1 MKFNAN
7 IETKTRF
14 DQKARAG
21 MPFGRTLFRV
31 QWKRVGACM
40 VLLTW
45 IAATLACSRSVG
57 ALDAPA
63 ATQWAAQL
71 TAVVP
76 PSSTPTATVPAPTP
90 DDTPQPQAGAQAN
103 APSISGPTA
112 TQDTATPAP
121 IELYYTQAGDTIPAL
136 SARFGVPAEAIT
148 SPDPLPATQL
158 LPSNQLLLIPD
169 VLPNISPADKL
180 LPDSEIVF
188 SPSAI
193 GFDIDSYVKDAA
205 GYLSTYRQYLAT
217 GWHTGAQVIMRVAVE
232 NSINPRLLLALIEYR
247 AHWVYGQPT
256 NIAEED
262 YPLGYLDSNHR
273 GLYRQL
279 NWAVQQL
286 SIGYY
291 GWRAGILTELSFP
304 DSRSSSLRIAPQLN
318 AGSVALQV
326 LFAKL
331 YNQREW
337 GGALYTPDSFP
348 ALHERM
354 FGNPWLRAQT
364 VEPLYPTNL
373 TQPILELPYAAGH
386 TWSYS
391 GGPHSAWGPDG
402 ALASLDFA
410 PGSMSSG
417 CVSSDEWITASAS
430 GLVVREDEGLVV
442 VDLDADGYEQ
452 SGWAMIY
459 LHVAAK
465 GRVAVGTLLNLDDK
479 IGHPSCEGGSATG
492 THVHVARKYNGEWI
506 LADGPVPFVLS
517 GWTAH
522 AGGQPYKGTLTKGDR
537 VATANE
543 YGSFETLVYRPPD
556 TAASH

>member
-7 IETKTRF
+7 LHSEKRF
-14 DQKARAG
+14 GKEAHHDAPPYRTVSRNGARRIG
-21 MPFGRTLFRV
+21 VTL
-31 QWKRVGACM
+31 
-40 VLLTW
+40 VLLAW
-45 IAATLACSRSVG
+45 IISALACSRSVG
-57 ALDAPA
+57 APGWQA
-63 ATQWAAQL
+63 ATQWSMQL

-76 PSSTPTATVPAPTP
+76 PSSTPTEVQPSATPDSTPIQPGAAVTPGPSPTGPTP
-90 DDTPQPQAGAQAN
+90 
-103 APSISGPTA
+103 
-112 TQDTATPAP
+112 TQNTATPAP
-121 IELYYTQAGDTIPAL
+121 IELYYTQAGDTVPAL
-136 SARFGVPAEAIT
+136 AKRFNVSADQIT
-148 SPDPLPATQL
+148 SPDLLPAVQL
-158 LPSNQLLLIPD
+158 LPSDQLLLIPD
-169 VLPNISPADKL
+169 VLPETSPPDKL
-180 LPDSEIVF
+180 LPDSEVVF

-193 GFDIDSYVKDAA
+193 GFDIDTFVKDAG
-205 GYLSTYRQYLAT
+205 GYLSTFRQYLPT
-217 GWHTGAQVIMRVAVE
+217 GWYSGAQVVQRVAIE
-232 NSINPRLLLALIEYR
+232 NSINPRLLLSLLEYR
-247 AHWVYGQPT
+247 SHWVYGQPT
-256 NIAEED
+256 NLAEED
-262 YPLGYLDSNHR
+262 YPLGFLDQNHK
-273 GLYRQL
+273 GLYGQL
-279 NWAVQQL
+279 SLAVQQL

-291 GWRAGILTELSFP
+291 GWRAGILTDLTFP
-304 DSRSSSLRIAPQLN
+304 YSQNSTLRIAPELN

-326 LFAKL
+326 LFSKL
-331 YNQREW
+331 YNQRDW

-354 FGNPWLRAQT
+354 FGNPWLRAET

-373 TQPILELPYAAGH
+373 TQPVLELPYAAGH
-386 TWSYS
+386 TWSFS

-452 SGWAMIY
+452 SGWTMIY

-465 GRVAVGTLLNLDDK
+465 GRVAVGTLLNTNDK

-506 LADGPVPFVLS
+506 LADGPIPFVLS

-522 AGGQPYKGTLTKGDR
+522 AGNAPYKGTMTKDDI
-537 VATANE
+537 VVTANT
-543 YGSFETLVYRPPD
+543 YGSFETLVYRPLD
-556 TAASH
+556 TTETN

>member
-1 MKFNAN
+1 MKFNAKQ
-7 IETKTRF
+7 I
-14 DQKARAG
+14 
-21 MPFGRTLFRV
+21 
-31 QWKRVGACM
+31 GAIII
-40 VLLTW
+40 LLTW
-45 IAATLACSRSVG
+45 VATTLACSRSVG
-57 ALDAPA
+57 APGDTA
-63 ATQWAAQL
+63 ATQWSSQL

-76 PSSTPTATVPAPTP
+76 PSATPTAVSPSATP
-90 DDTPQPQAGAQAN
+90 GISEGATQTPVAGV
-103 APSISGPTA
+103 IVPTA

-121 IELYYTQAGDTIPAL
+121 IELYYTQAGDTLPAL
-136 SARFGVPAEAIT
+136 ANRFNVAIDKIT
-148 SPDPLPATQL
+148 SPDTLPATQL
-158 LPSNQLLLIPD
+158 LPSNQLLLIPN
-169 VLPNISPADKL
+169 VLPNASSADKL
-180 LPDSEIVF
+180 LPDSEVVF

-193 GFDIDSYVKDAA
+193 GFDTDTFVKDAG

-217 GWHTGAQVIMRVAVE
+217 GWHTGAQVIERVAIE
-232 NSINPRLLLALIEYR
+232 NSINPRLLLSLLEYR

-256 NIAEED
+256 NLAEED
-262 YPLGYLDSNHR
+262 FPMGFLDANHR

-279 NWAVQQL
+279 NMAVQQL

-291 GWRAGILTELSFP
+291 GWRAGLLTQLTFP
-304 DSRSSSLRIAPQLN
+304 DSQNSTLRIAPELN

-326 LFAKL
+326 LFSRL
-331 YNQREW
+331 YNQQAW
-337 GGALYTPDSFP
+337 GGALYAPDSFP

-373 TQPILELPYAAGH
+373 TQPTLELPFAAGH
-386 TWSYS
+386 TWSLS

-410 PGSMSSG
+410 PSSMTSG
-417 CVSSDEWITASAS
+417 CVSSDDWVTASAS
-430 GLVVREDEGLVV
+430 GLVVREDDGLVV

-459 LHVAAK
+459 LHVAGK
-465 GRVAVGTLLNLDDK
+465 GRIPVGTLLNLNDK
-479 IGHPSCEGGSATG
+479 IGHPSCEGGEATG

-522 AGGQPYKGTLTKGDR
+522 AGGQPYKGTMTKGDS
-537 VATANE
+537 VVIANE
-543 YGSFETLVYRPPD
+543 YGSFETLVYRSPD
-556 TAASH
+556 TASPH